1 MPILCDPDQLYPI
14 VLDSDKGK
22 ENPPTFFAKALS
34 GRQQQRNK
42 EKIQEF
48 KSDLEGFEFLP
59 SIIFGWK
66 NMKDSKE
73 NEIVFSSDAMMDL
86 LVNSEVWELI
96 RTVQSNGHLQPDE
109 KKS

>member
-14 VLDSDKGK
+14 VLESDKGK
-22 ENPPTFFAKALS
+22 ESPPTFFAKALS

-42 EKIQEF
+42 ETIQGF
-48 KSDLEGFEFLP
+48 KSDFEGFEFLP

-66 NMKDSKE
+66 NVLNAEGKPLEFTIDNLMDS
-73 NEIVFSSDAMMDL
+73 
-86 LVNSEVWELI
+86 LVNHEAWELI
-96 RTVQSNGHLQPDE
+96 RVVQSNGHLNVDE